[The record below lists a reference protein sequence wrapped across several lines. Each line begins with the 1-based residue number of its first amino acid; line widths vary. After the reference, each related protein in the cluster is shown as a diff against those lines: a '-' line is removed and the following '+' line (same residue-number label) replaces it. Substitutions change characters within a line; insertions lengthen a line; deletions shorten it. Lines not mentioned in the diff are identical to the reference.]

1 MDVAPRAPA
10 ARPSEGGAS
19 GFDFW
24 LGDWDCTSATGA
36 AVNRITKVLGG
47 QVIQEDFRSAGLNG
61 HSISVFNEGRQ
72 LWMQTWVDDQNGYL
86 LFVGRREPDRMILMG
101 RRPDGTPNGM
111 RMVWDEIAAEAFSWD
126 YQKESEDGSWS
137 SQWKIAYRR
146 RP

>member
-1 MDVAPRAPA
+1 MHLSPGAPA
-10 ARPSEGGAS
+10 PSDGGAS

-24 LGDWDCTSATGA
+24 LGDWDCTFANGS

-47 QVIQEDFRSAGLNG
+47 RVIQEDFRSAGLNG
-61 HSISVFNEGRQ
+61 QSVSVFNEQRQ
-72 LWMQTWVDDQNGYL
+72 LWMQTWVDDQNSYL

-111 RMVWDEIAAEAFSWD
+111 RMVWDEIAADAFSWD
-126 YQKESEDGSWS
+126 YQKRSDDGSWS

>member
-1 MDVAPRAPA
+1 MDFAPSAPA
-10 ARPSEGGAS
+10 PSEGGAS

-24 LGDWDCTSATGA
+24 LGEWECTYANGS
-36 AVNRITKVLGG
+36 AVNRITKVLG

-86 LFVGRREPDRMILMG
+86 LFVGRRESDRMILMG
-101 RRPDGTPNGM
+101 RRPDGTPTGM
-111 RMVWDEIAAEAFSWD
+111 RMVWDEIRVDAFSWD
-126 YQKESEDGSWS
+126 YQKESAEGSWS